1 MKQKSTY
8 LIFMDRNDIFNY
20 ITIKCESGKLNQ
32 ELVRKELMMNGNHW
46 QDFSWV
52 IFKDSVLL
60 DAYSE

>member
-32 ELVRKELMMNGNHW
+32 ALVKKELMMNGNHW

-60 DAYSE
+60 GAYDE